1 MFQKTVSSIAIII
14 LILSLCFIGIM
25 LYRQKS
31 TASYPP
37 VLPNCPDY
45 WDASGNICINP
56 PEMNLGNG
64 KCPTRMDFTT
74 ARWNGSNST
83 CAKYKW
89 AKTCNLTWDGI
100 TDKVSLCET

>member
-1 MFQKTVSSIAIII
+1 
-14 LILSLCFIGIM
+14 
-25 LYRQKS
+25 
-31 TASYPP
+31 
-37 VLPNCPDY
+37 
-45 WDASGNICINP
+45 
-56 PEMNLGNG
+56 MNLGNR
-64 KCPTRMDFTT
+64 KCPTTMDFTT